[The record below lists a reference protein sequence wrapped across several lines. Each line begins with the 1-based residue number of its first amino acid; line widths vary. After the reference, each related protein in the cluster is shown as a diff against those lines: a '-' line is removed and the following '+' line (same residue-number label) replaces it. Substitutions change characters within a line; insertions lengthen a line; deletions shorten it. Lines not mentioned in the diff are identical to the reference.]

1 MGLIL
6 GGLVE
11 EKLSLSILIYDNNWF
26 RFFESWIVNMFFGL
40 TAISLSWPLISK
52 LMQRK
57 AKKAEQ

>member
-1 MGLIL
+1 MSLI
-6 GGLVE
+6 GQIERLV
-11 EKLSLSILIYDNNWF
+11 SAYDNNWF

-40 TAISLSWPLISK
+40 TAISLSWPLVSK